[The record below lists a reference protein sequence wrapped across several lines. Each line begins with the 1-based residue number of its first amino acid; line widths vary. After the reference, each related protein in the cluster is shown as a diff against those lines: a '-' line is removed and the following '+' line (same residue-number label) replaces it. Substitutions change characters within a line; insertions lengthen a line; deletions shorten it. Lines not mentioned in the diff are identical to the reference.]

1 MQQSAA
7 GDTIRVVSR
16 SSTPGPQAEGS
27 SSESTAADD
36 TLLRQ
41 YAAVIADVKLLESQT
56 WVLWRDEVGPMLA
69 SLFVE
74 EEEEASLEHVGAE
87 GSYPLF
93 I

>member
-1 MQQSAA
+1 MQQSTP
-7 GDTIRVVSR
+7 GDTPRITSR
-16 SSTPGPQAEGS
+16 SSTPGPQEGS
-27 SSESTAADD
+27 SSESTAADE

-74 EEEEASLEHVGAE
+74 EEAPSEHVGAE

>member
-1 MQQSAA
+1 MQQPTP
-7 GDTIRVVSR
+7 GDTPRIISR
-16 SSTPGPQAEGS
+16 SSTPGLQEGS

-56 WVLWRDEVGPMLA
+56 WVLWRDEVSPMLA

-74 EEEEASLEHVGAE
+74 EEAPSEHVGAE